1 MCNSNTEDTVCL
13 KNKAH
18 FRENI
23 GHFPKNIGHYL
34 ENKAHFVRNKPLARG
49 SKGLGL
55 QYIWRKQK
63 RKVGRSTNCESERKS
78 WRCDS
83 RFGKVRIISSHT
95 RAHARTHYNRS
106 FSFFTVTSVTI
117 TDSTLIYNNLYLS
130 PRTKQRYY
138 AVTDMV

>member
-1 MCNSNTEDTVCL
+1 MRRAFYNPQYVRKDKDKYKEKRMCNSNTEDTVCL

-34 ENKAHFVRNKPLARG
+34 ENKAHFVRNKPLSRG

-63 RKVGRSTNCESERKS
+63 KKVGRSTNCESERKS

-83 RFGKVRIISSHT
+83 RFGKVRMISSLS
-95 RAHARTHYNRS
+95 RARTRTHYTGVLC
-106 FSFFTVTSVTI
+106 F
-117 TDSTLIYNNLYLS
+117 LLS
-130 PRTKQRYY
+130 HLSQS
-138 AVTDMV
+138 

>member
-1 MCNSNTEDTVCL
+1 MRRAFYNPQYVRKDKYKEKRMCNSNTEDAHCL

-18 FRENI
+18 FRE
-23 GHFPKNIGHYL
+23 NIGHYL
-34 ENKAHFVRNKPLARG
+34 ENKAHFVRNKPLSRE

-83 RFGKVRIISSHT
+83 RFGKVRIISSLS
-95 RAHARTHYNRS
+95 RARARTHYTRVLC
-106 FSFFTVTSVTI
+106 F
-117 TDSTLIYNNLYLS
+117 LLS
-130 PRTKQRYY
+130 HLSQS
-138 AVTDMV
+138 